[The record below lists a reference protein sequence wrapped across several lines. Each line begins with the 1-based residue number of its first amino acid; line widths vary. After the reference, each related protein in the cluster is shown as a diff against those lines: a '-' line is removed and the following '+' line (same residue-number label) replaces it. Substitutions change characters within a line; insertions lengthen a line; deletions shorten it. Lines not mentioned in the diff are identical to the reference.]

1 MLSELYKRMAQLL
14 FPEKHSPGIEFRIQP
29 WNDDKVFLDIMAKVK
44 EYTLVDAVRC
54 YMIFQLARQAL
65 TIGGDVAEVGV
76 YKGGTARLLAS
87 IFRNSGKEIYLFDTF
102 QGMPAADAEKDFHR
116 EGDFNDTSL
125 EQVARY
131 LSEFDKV
138 HLIKG
143 LFPETGNAIQT
154 TSFSFVHLD
163 VDIYSSVF
171 ESAEFFYP
179 RMVKSGIMVFDD
191 YGFKTCPGAKQA
203 VDDCFKAKP
212 EVPWYLPTGQ
222 AIVVKI

>member
-1 MLSELYKRMAQLL
+1 MLSKLYKRMANLL
-14 FPEKHSPGIEFRIQP
+14 LPEKHSSGIEFRIQP
-29 WNDDKVFLDIMAKVK
+29 WNDDKVFLAIMAKVQD
-44 EYTLVDAVRC
+44 YTLVDAVRC
-54 YMIFQLARQAL
+54 YMIYQLARQAR
-65 TIGGDVAEVGV
+65 TIDGDVAEVGV

-87 IFRNSGKEIYLFDTF
+87 IFRDSGKEIDLFDTF
-102 QGMPAADAEKDFHR
+102 HGMPAADAGKDFHR

-131 LSEFDKV
+131 LSEFHNV

-143 LFPETGNAIQT
+143 IFPETGNAIRT
-154 TSFSFVHLD
+154 KSFSLVHLD
-163 VDIYSSVF
+163 VDIYSSVYN
-171 ESAEFFYP
+171 STEFFYP
-179 RMVKSGIMVFDD
+179 RMAKSGIIIFDD

-203 VDDCFKAKP
+203 VDEYFKTKP